1 MSKIFINDK
10 YPHFLHGGDYN
21 PEQWIHDKSIWDKDM
36 ELMREANIN
45 EMTVGIFSWAMLE
58 PREGEFDFSFLDE
71 IIEKIYQ
78 NGGRVVLATPSGA
91 RPHWMA
97 DKYPEV
103 LRVTGNLERRH
114 FGARHNHCYTS
125 PVYREKVRIINTK
138 LAERYGK
145 HPAVVAWHISNEYGG
160 GCFCPLCQDAFRNYL
175 RKRYDNDIEKLNLAY
190 WSTFWSHHYDS
201 FEQVEAPMPLGE
213 ESVHGLSLDWRRFIS
228 LQTADFMR
236 AEVAPLKEIC
246 PELPVTT
253 NMMPGVLDTNYY
265 DMADIMDVASWDT
278 YPDWHSGEPN
288 VAVGNAFWN
297 DFFRSLKQRPFMLME
312 NCPGATNWKPYN
324 KIKRP
329 GMDRTAALQSVAH
342 GSDTVQYFQFRKS
355 RGSVEKFHGAV
366 VDHVGT
372 NETRVFKAVSEIG
385 ATLKAIDEI
394 CGTMPKVRV
403 AIIYDWES
411 HWALMDAQFIQKD
424 NKKYNETEISYYRP
438 LWERGISVDIIS
450 AHGDFSK
457 YDFIIA
463 PMLYMTDE
471 DTIERLSSF
480 VENGGTLYATYT
492 LGMVNESDL
501 CHLGGFPG
509 GRLRQ
514 VFGIWNEEIDGL
526 WPHDRVKVKT
536 NDPSEYEGVDICEI
550 IHSEG
555 AEVLATYASEF
566 YEGTPAMTVNS
577 YGKGKAYYQAFR
589 DCGEFKDRFIEKIV
603 DDLGIERAVPD
614 RMPLDVS
621 AHKRFDGDTTYLFVE
636 NYSDRGVSGI
646 HLDGA
651 YTDML
656 SGEECEC
663 VDLDAFHTR
672 IFKKTL

>member
-1 MSKIFINDK
+1 MSKIFINNK

-21 PEQWIHDKSIWDKDM
+21 PEQWLHDKSIWDKDM
-36 ELMREANIN
+36 ELMRDANIN
-45 EMTVGIFSWAMLE
+45 EMTVGIFSWAVLE

-71 IIEKIYQ
+71 IIEKIYK

-125 PVYREKVRIINTK
+125 PIYREKVRIINTK

-145 HPAVVAWHISNEYGG
+145 HPAVIAWHISNEYGG
-160 GCFCPLCQDAFRNYL
+160 GCFCPLCQEAFRGYL
-175 RKRYDNDIEKLNLAY
+175 RVRYDGDIEKLNLAY
-190 WSTFWSHHYDS
+190 WSTFWSHNYDS
-201 FEQVEAPMPLGE
+201 FEQVEAPMTLGDD
-213 ESVHGLSLDWRRFIS
+213 SVHGLNLDWRRFIS

-253 NMMPGVLDTNYY
+253 NMMPDVLDTNYY
-265 DMADIMDVASWDT
+265 DMAEIMDVASWDT
-278 YPDWHSGEPN
+278 YPEWHSPDPS
-288 VAVGNAFWN
+288 VAVKNGYWN

-342 GSDTVQYFQFRKS
+342 GSDTVQYFQFRKG
-355 RGSVEKFHGAV
+355 RGSAEKFHGAV

-394 CGTMPKVRV
+394 AGTMPRVRV
-403 AIIYDWES
+403 AMIYDWEND
-411 HWALMDAQFIQKD
+411 WALLDAQFIQKD
-424 NKKYNETEISYYRP
+424 NKRYHETEINYYRP

-450 AHGDFSK
+450 AHGDFTK

-463 PMLYMTDE
+463 PMLYMTDD

-480 VENGGTLYATYT
+480 VEGGGTLYATYT

-509 GRLRQ
+509 GRLRE

-526 WPHDRVKVKT
+526 WPRDRVKVRT
-536 NDPSEYEGVDICEI
+536 NDLIEYEGVDICEI

-589 DCGEFKDRFIEKIV
+589 DTGEFKDRFIEKII
-603 DDLGIERAVPD
+603 DDLGIERAVPE
-614 RMPLDVS
+614 RMPTDVS
-621 AHKRFDGDTTYLFVE
+621 AHKRYDGDITYLFVE
-636 NYSDRGVSGI
+636 NYSDRRVSGI
-646 HLDGA
+646 SLDGT

-656 SGEECEC
+656 SGEKCQS

-672 IFKKTL
+672 IFKKT

>member
-1 MSKIFINDK
+1 
-10 YPHFLHGGDYN
+10 
-21 PEQWIHDKSIWDKDM
+21 
-36 ELMREANIN
+36 MREANIN

-201 FEQVEAPMPLGE
+201 FDQVEAPMPLGE

-278 YPDWHSGEPN
+278 YPDWHSGQPN

-509 GRLRQ
+509 GKLRR
-514 VFGIWNEEIDGL
+514 VFGIWNEEIDGV
-526 WPHDRVKVKT
+526 WPHDRVKVRT
-536 NDPSEYEGVDICEI
+536 NDQSEYEGVDICEI

-566 YEGTPAMTVNS
+566 YEGTPAMTVNN

-646 HLDGA
+646 RLDGT

-656 SGEECEC
+656 SGEKCEC
-663 VDLDAFHTR
+663 VDLNAFHTR